1 MMTLMDRAICE
12 MYTSELETELS
23 ARQFELLD
31 PSLSDAY
38 RRWCCDRIE
47 ALLLELSLRDI
58 DG

>member
-1 MMTLMDRAICE
+1 MLMDRAICE

-31 PSLSDAY
+31 PSLTDAY

-58 DG
+58 